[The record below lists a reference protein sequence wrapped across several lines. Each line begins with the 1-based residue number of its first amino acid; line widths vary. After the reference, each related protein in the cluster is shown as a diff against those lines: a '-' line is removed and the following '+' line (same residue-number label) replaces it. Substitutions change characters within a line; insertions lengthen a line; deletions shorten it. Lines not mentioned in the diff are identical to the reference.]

1 MTRKLIRFVLAG
13 LVVAV
18 FGAGFWLPNAIRI
31 EARTPV
37 YIATLTGADAL
48 PPNESEALGSF
59 IARPNAD
66 ALEFELL
73 VPTIA
78 RATAATLNLGAVK
91 EQGERIAFL
100 VSPPAPSVEGVGERS
115 RQLGGQ
121 FDYDAVS
128 SLEVRAA
135 VVATIG
141 CGFQCPPQLLGSLR
155 GDLAG
160 LVEALDAGNIYVVV
174 LTKEYPAGEIR
185 GRVELTDEQDPRVI
199 ALAESAVIDS
209 GSPVGVSRSDDD
221 EGFPSWAW
229 AVVIGGLAVV
239 GLGSVQ
245 FRPRRRPQKDPE
257 RTPELRRQVA
267 LRPILGPRGGGMC
280 S

>member
-31 EARTPV
+31 EAQTPV
-37 YIATLTGADAL
+37 YIATLTGADAI
-48 PPNESEALGSF
+48 PPNASEALGSF

-78 RATAATLNLGAVK
+78 RATAATLNLGAVN

-100 VSPPAPSVEGVGERS
+100 VSPPAPSVEGAGERS

-135 VVATIG
+135 VLATIG

-160 LVEALDAGNIYVVV
+160 FVEALDAGNIYVVV

-185 GRVELTDEQDPRVI
+185 GRVELTDEQDPRVL
-199 ALAESAVIDS
+199 ALAESAGIDS

-245 FRPRRRPQKDPE
+245 FRPRRRP
-257 RTPELRRQVA
+257 
-267 LRPILGPRGGGMC
+267 
-280 S
+280 